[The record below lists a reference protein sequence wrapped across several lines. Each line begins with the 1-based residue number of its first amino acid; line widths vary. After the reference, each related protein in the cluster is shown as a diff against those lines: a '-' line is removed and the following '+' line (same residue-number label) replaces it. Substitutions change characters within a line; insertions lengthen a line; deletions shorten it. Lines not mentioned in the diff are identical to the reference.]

1 MSKLPERTKTISISG
16 INYSVKFPNN
26 LQLINIESEKNRLS
40 NGDYS
45 SFLYRVDNSGML
57 AKLIIDTIAT
67 FSVLIPQ
74 LIKDL
79 NVKSYMDLDIL
90 EQNTLTSVY
99 IDQYYSWYK
108 EWIDILSN
116 PSQVTNEGRDNQV
129 E

>member
-45 SFLYRVDNSGML
+45 SFLY
-57 AKLIIDTIAT
+57 TIAT